1 MTTTAADQNLAAV
14 MDGAAA
20 DGSQAAESGRTEHA
34 DASGS
39 AAVEA
44 GESTLAAV
52 ADGNVLSG
60 EAAPRAQEAQ
70 TAQIN
75 PFWSQRAR
83 EEALLAAARPAFLD
97 SHSQSGHTSSGS
109 TEMRAASAQTDG
121 RTDSP
126 WTCSGYEGE

>member
-70 TAQIN
+70 TAQST
-75 PFWSQRAR
+75 PFGPNGLERKLCWRLHDRRSWIRIR
-83 EEALLAAARPAFLD
+83 NLDILLVVRL
-97 SHSQSGHTSSGS
+97 
-109 TEMRAASAQTDG
+109 R
-121 RTDSP
+121 
-126 WTCSGYEGE
+126 